1 MNLTTMLPPT
11 CSQPR
16 TRNAA
21 ATRQAMLESAR
32 RAFARE
38 SYENVGLREIAGAVG
53 VDPALIARYFGN
65 KEALFREV
73 LRHPDDSDFLEGV
86 TAETLPAYLAE
97 LLTVPEC
104 EVSAE
109 KAEWLLI
116 VMHSAGSPQ
125 ASKIVRETMHEGVLA
140 PVEAMLKPEGAEL
153 RAASVLAV
161 MMGTA
166 VLSTMGIETLRTGDS
181 IGREKLVELLEAAI
195 R

>member
-1 MNLTTMLPPT
+1 MLSPI

-16 TRNAA
+16 MRNAA
-21 ATRQAMLESAR
+21 ATRLAILESAR
-32 RAFARE
+32 RQFARE

-53 VDPALIARYFGN
+53 VDPALVCRYFGN

-73 LRHPDDSDFLEGV
+73 LRHPDDGEFLAGV

-125 ASKIVRETMHEGVLA
+125 AAKIVRETLHEGVLA
-140 PVEAMLKPEGAEL
+140 PVEKMLDTEGAEL
-153 RAASVLAV
+153 RAALVLAV
-161 MMGTA
+161 MMGSA
-166 VLSTMGIETLRTGDS
+166 VLNTMGVEVLRDGDA
-181 IGREKLVELLEAAI
+181 RVRAKLEELLAAAVS
-195 R
+195 

>member
-1 MNLTTMLPPT
+1 MLAPV

-16 TRNAA
+16 LRNAA

-32 RAFARE
+32 RQFARE

-53 VDPALIARYFGN
+53 VDPALVCRYFGS

-73 LRHPDDSDFLEGV
+73 LPHPDDGEFLEGM
-86 TAETLPAYLAE
+86 TAEALPAYLAE
-97 LLTVPEC
+97 LLSVPEC

-116 VMHSAGSPQ
+116 VMRSAGSPQ
-125 ASKIVRETMHEGVLA
+125 ASKIVREILHEGVLA
-140 PVEAMLKPEGAEL
+140 PVEKMLDAKDAEL
-153 RAASVLAV
+153 RAALVLAV
-161 MMGTA
+161 MIGSA
-166 VLSTMGIETLRTGDS
+166 VLNTMGIETLSDGNSRV
-181 IGREKLVELLEAAI
+181 REKLAELFAAAI

>member
-1 MNLTTMLPPT
+1 MLAPLCPA
-11 CSQPR
+11 PR

-32 RAFARE
+32 RQFARE
-38 SYENVGLREIAGAVG
+38 SYENVGLREIAGEVG
-53 VDPALIARYFGN
+53 VDPALVNRYFGN
-65 KEALFREV
+65 KEGLFREV
-73 LRHPDDSDFLEGV
+73 LRHQNDGEFLDGV
-86 TAETLPAYLAE
+86 TAASLPAYLAE

-125 ASKIVRETMHEGVLA
+125 ASKIVRETLHEGVLA
-140 PVEAMLKPEGAEL
+140 PVEKMLDPDGAEL
-153 RAASVLAV
+153 RAALVLTV
-161 MMGTA
+161 MMGSA
-166 VLSTMGIETLRTGDS
+166 VLNTMGIETLRSGDS
-181 IGREKLVELLEAAI
+181 RVREKLVELLTAAI